1 MVLLFV
7 CVCLWFRFCREGWVW
22 VGCRSPIAQLVERA
36 TVNRKVAGSNPA
48 GRVAFEFSCTNTHS
62 QLRSLACHDMAWHG
76 MAVLLHRPNSSDRQL
91 WTVLAAKLMQSQI
104 GTPFSNAVSY
114 TFSSWSHPS
123 VYASARQRRA
133 APASLRL
140 LPRLV
145 TRDSCVSLFRSWSCG
160 RGTLRLLSQ
169 LVRPFLCPSVILFST

>member
-1 MVLLFV
+1 MADALVLLFV

-76 MAVLLHRPNSSDRQL
+76 GLV
-91 WTVLAAKLMQSQI
+91 
-104 GTPFSNAVSY
+104 
-114 TFSSWSHPS
+114 
-123 VYASARQRRA
+123 
-133 APASLRL
+133 APAQQQRPTALDCVGRQADAKPNRNPIFKCSLVHVFFLVTSVGLRL
-140 LPRLV
+140 SSTAAGGSGIVAVAPT
-145 TRDSCVSLFRSWSCG
+145 TRDS
-160 RGTLRLLSQ
+160 
-169 LVRPFLCPSVILFST
+169 